1 LCWINFFDQISH
13 HNVGFYRVKRAIRE
27 LVELGLFMLNSFNE
41 KLKLGP
47 THYMSSSMRIEF
59 AGSYLADRDL
69 VHMSISDLTPKS
81 KLKIIFLSFIKI

>member
-47 THYMSSSMRIEF
+47 TRYMSSSMRIEF
-59 AGSYLADRDL
+59 AGSYLAREFEVL
-69 VHMSISDLTPKS
+69 ISDLMYAWRRKRVCEEPNRPS
-81 KLKIIFLSFIKI
+81 